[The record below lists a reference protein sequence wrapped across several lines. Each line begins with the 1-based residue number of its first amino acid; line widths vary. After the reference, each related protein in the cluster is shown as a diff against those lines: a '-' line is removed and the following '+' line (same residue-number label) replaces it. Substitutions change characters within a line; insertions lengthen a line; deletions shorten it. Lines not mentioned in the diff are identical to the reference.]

1 MSCGTGSYV
10 TMVPGDRA
18 NAAGLAV
25 STLVGDREGT
35 PARRVQPHDVRGVL
49 GRHLLVDGLELV
61 FDSRAS
67 RGSWFI
73 DANSGERYLD
83 LYTFFASAALGA
95 NPSGLADDPEFRAVL
110 S

>member
-1 MSCGTGSYV
+1 MSRGTGSTL
-10 TMVPGDRA
+10 TMVPEIA
-18 NAAGLAV
+18 ENAEGLEV

-35 PARRVQPHDVRGVL
+35 PSWGVQPHDVRGVL
-49 GRHLLVDGLELV
+49 GRHLLVDGFGLV
-61 FDSRAS
+61 FDTRAS

-73 DANSGERYLD
+73 DAQSGERYLD

-95 NPSGLADDPEFRAVL
+95 HPPCRAAD